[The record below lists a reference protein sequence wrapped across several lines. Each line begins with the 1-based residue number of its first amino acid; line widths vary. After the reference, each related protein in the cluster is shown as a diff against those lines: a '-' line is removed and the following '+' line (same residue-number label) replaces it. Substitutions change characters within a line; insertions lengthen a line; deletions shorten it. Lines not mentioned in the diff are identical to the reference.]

1 VKKWFPSPVW
11 LNRAMKNDLTARLAE
26 LAAQQT
32 TLSYGALA
40 RDLGWR
46 MGELTAALE
55 ALMEA
60 DAGTG
65 QPLRAVLV
73 TARLTPGMPATG
85 FFLKAQELGLFD
97 GTDPAAFVYDQR
109 EKLFRLKD

>member
-1 VKKWFPSPVW
+1 MT
-11 LNRAMKNDLTARLAE
+11 NELTARLAM

-40 RDLGWR
+40 RALGWR

-60 DAGTG
+60 DAALGL
-65 QPLRAVLV
+65 PLRAVLV
-73 TARLTPGMPATG
+73 TARLSPEMPAAG
-85 FFLKAQELGLFD
+85 FFLKAQELGVFD
-97 GTDPAAFVYDQR
+97 GQDPVAFVQDQR